1 MAQHNEAGM
10 GEARRQRGRVRHMGA
25 RSCSGAK
32 RGPGRH
38 CLDPGVRCACGE
50 GTECLL
56 QRKKALEEEL
66 ARIDAR
72 LVSQ

>member
-10 GEARRQRGRVRHMGA
+10 GGARRQRGRVRHMGA
-25 RSCSGAK
+25 RSCSGVK
-32 RGPGRH
+32 RLGRH
-38 CLDPGVRCACGE
+38 CLNPGARCACGE

>member
-1 MAQHNEAGM
+1 MARHNEAEM
-10 GEARRQRGRVRHMGA
+10 GGARRQRGRLRRMGA
-25 RSCSGAK
+25 RSCSGVEQ
-32 RGPGRH
+32 GPGRR
-38 CLDPGVRCACGE
+38 CLNPGARCARGE
-50 GTECLL
+50 ATECLL